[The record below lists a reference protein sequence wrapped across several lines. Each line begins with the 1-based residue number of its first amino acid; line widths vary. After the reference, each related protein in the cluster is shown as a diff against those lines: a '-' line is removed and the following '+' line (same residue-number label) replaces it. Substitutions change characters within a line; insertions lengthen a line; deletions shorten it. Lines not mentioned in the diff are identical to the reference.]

1 MGKDEIRY
9 SLRVKTLDVI
19 NSEFRVGILLTVDPA
34 GIGETRALVLSS
46 REGLIAKEFTV
57 LVNTC
62 VFGFGLS
69 PVLSDCY
76 VCLLM
81 QDGNPDWLGM
91 KEIIDEQFQ
100 KQMRSEDILRPP
112 FIVVQKTSGKMY
124 GVTDIIHE
132 RPSVFEISVNG
143 WNKSVPE
150 SRSTLA
156 NFYKGVHNMDLDD
169 DQPILVSCLGAC
181 IKPLPLFDPLP
192 NVPQPSKKSS
202 SSAIYLVPQAVKLH
216 PISRIYNLLLIYPR
230 ILYWA
235 DSGLISKRVASI
247 IESPF
252 NAVNYDLHEIF
263 MPSNANMLYESPLV
277 TLTSVALTCP
287 SASMGF
293 NYRKLEWL
301 GDAVLGLLVA
311 QKSISNMLVRDS
323 VPSILSNEH
332 IGARVSSIHPII
344 HVVSVLSRRPS
355 IKLWSECRNRLNNF
369 NILAD
374 IAEALIGAA
383 FLCSGL
389 EGALHAVQSLG
400 ILDQIHVAASFAF
413 SQAVITSADIKLKA
427 TLRTLKLPNANL
439 MDLGEWDRHRQKFI
453 ISSDH

>member
-1 MGKDEIRY
+1 MGQDEVRY

-19 NSEFRVGILLTVDPA
+19 NSGLRIGLLITVDPS
-34 GIGETRALVLSS
+34 GIGETRELVLST

-69 PVLSDCY
+69 PVLSDCF
-76 VCLLM
+76 VCLLLP
-81 QDGNPDWLGM
+81 DGNPDWVGM
-91 KEIIDEQFQ
+91 NEIIDEQFQ
-100 KQMRSEDILRPP
+100 NQLRSKDIQRPP

-124 GVTDIIHE
+124 AVTDIIHD
-132 RPSVFEISVNG
+132 RPSKFELSVNG

-150 SRSTLA
+150 SKSTLA
-156 NFYKGVHNMDLDD
+156 NFYKGMHNIDLDE
-169 DQPILVSCLGAC
+169 DQPILVSYLGAC
-181 IKPLPLFDPLP
+181 IKPLPLFEPLQ

-202 SSAIYLVPQAVKLH
+202 SSAIYLVPQTVKLH
-216 PISRIYNLLLIYPR
+216 PITRIYALLLIYPR

-235 DSGLISKRVASI
+235 DSGLLSKRVSSI

-263 MPSNANMLYESPLV
+263 IPSNGNMLYESPLV
-277 TLTSVALTCP
+277 TMTSVALTCP

-311 QKSISNMLVRDS
+311 QKGISNMLVRES

-332 IGARVSSIHPII
+332 IGARVAAMHPII
-344 HVVSVLSRRPS
+344 HTVSVLSRRPS

-383 FLCSGL
+383 FLCSGM

-400 ILDQIHVAASFAF
+400 ILDHIHLATNFVF
-413 SQAVITSADIKLKA
+413 SPAVITSADIKLKA
-427 TLRTLKLPNANL
+427 TLRTLKLPHANL
-439 MDLGEWDRHRQKFI
+439 MDLGQWDSYRQKFI
-453 ISSDH
+453 TSDN